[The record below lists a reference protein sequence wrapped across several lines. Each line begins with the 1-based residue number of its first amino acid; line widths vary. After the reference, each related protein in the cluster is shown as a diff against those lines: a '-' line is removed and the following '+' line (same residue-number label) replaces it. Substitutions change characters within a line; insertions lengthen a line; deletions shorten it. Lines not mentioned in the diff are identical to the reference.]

1 MKKITNLKIKK
12 FKKHLEN
19 QNKAKSTIDCY
30 VRYVS
35 DFRDWLDERSVTK
48 KCTSEYVDLLLDKY
62 VSTSVNMIISALNA
76 FFDYNAWPENKISKV
91 KTQGKATDEHDKEL
105 TEDAYRQ
112 LLDISK
118 NIKNQKLYLIL
129 RIICATG
136 VRASE
141 LVLITVESVKQKRF
155 FVEFRGNVKA
165 VSIPDDL
172 CKLLL
177 EYIDANGIE
186 DGSVFVDD
194 KGKPLNRYD
203 VYCEIK
209 KLCEYTDISDEKIT
223 PASIRHLP
231 KRTYTDQMVRLLT
244 Y

>member
-1 MKKITNLKIKK
+1 MKKITNIKIKK

-105 TEDAYRQ
+105 TEDEYRQ

-136 VRASE
+136 VSAYE
-141 LVLITVESVKQKRF
+141 LVLFTVESMKQKRF
-155 FVEFRGNVKA
+155 
-165 VSIPDDL
+165 
-172 CKLLL
+172 
-177 EYIDANGIE
+177 
-186 DGSVFVDD
+186 
-194 KGKPLNRYD
+194 
-203 VYCEIK
+203 
-209 KLCEYTDISDEKIT
+209 
-223 PASIRHLP
+223 
-231 KRTYTDQMVRLLT
+231 
-244 Y
+244 